1 MQKHASEEPML
12 SRRLVLCGLA
22 AGLSGLSLR
31 AGAEPVLGE
40 DGLYR
45 QPWFLE
51 SLLELADDLTEAA
64 GKGKRFAIMWEL
76 RGCPYCKET
85 HLVNFA
91 RPEIESYIKDRF
103 EILQLNIIGAREVT
117 DFDGEKLPEK
127 RLAEKYGVRFT
138 PTFQFFPDKLEGLA
152 AKKAREREVSR
163 FQGYLEPKQFLVMFR
178 YVAERA
184 YEKGS
189 LREFLKA
196 NG

>member
-1 MQKHASEEPML
+1 ML
-12 SRRLVLCGLA
+12 SRRLVLSGLA
-22 AGLSGLSLR
+22 AGLSGLGLR
-31 AGAEPVLGE
+31 ARAEPVLGE

-45 QPWFLE
+45 QPWFME
-51 SLLELADDLTEAA
+51 SLLELADDLAEAA

-91 RPEIESYIKDRF
+91 RPEIESYIKDHF
-103 EILQLNIIGAREVT
+103 EILQLNIVGAREVT
-117 DFDGEKLPEK
+117 DFDGEKLSEK

-138 PTFQFFPDKLEGLA
+138 PTFQFFPDKLDRLA
-152 AKKAREREVSR
+152 ARKPREREVSR
-163 FQGYLEPKQFLVMFR
+163 FQGYLEPKQFQVMFR

-189 LREFLKA
+189 LREYLKA
-196 NG
+196 NS